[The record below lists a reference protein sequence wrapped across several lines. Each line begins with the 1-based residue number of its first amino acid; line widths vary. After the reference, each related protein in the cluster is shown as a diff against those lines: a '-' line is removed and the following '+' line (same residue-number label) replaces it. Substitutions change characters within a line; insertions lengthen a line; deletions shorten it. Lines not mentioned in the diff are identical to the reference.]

1 MNSTILDDH
10 AKFMERLFNSI
21 NTGVYTLAI
30 FVFCF
35 LVVLIFTAR
44 SLFHPMFSLLFS
56 LIILGYMA
64 CNALSVSKF
73 YLQLLKLDTE
83 NVFSIIDTAYQVVY
97 VYLTCTVTCCVFER
111 FFATVYSGSYEFR
124 RNYVALLLAQG
135 IASVIVFL
143 HVHVYHLGGFVSDI
157 TQFALSCIIV
167 TCLALLLLFN
177 RRLTLSTRGVR
188 PLTHR
193 YQITENIRALRLVAP
208 VVLLDTSV
216 CAVDM
221 LGSVA
226 FDVLPN
232 IDAEIYRRE
241 STYLPAYIVLRA
253 AAILLQYGI
262 PVVIVRDKC
271 MRKTVLYFI
280 SKLCK
285 ISMEEK
291 TAEVRDV
298 LGAVVPKGASQTDY
312 FNYLQQQWTV
322 GFR

>member
-10 AKFMERLFNSI
+10 AKFME
-21 NTGVYTLAI
+21 
-30 FVFCF
+30 
-35 LVVLIFTAR
+35 
-44 SLFHPMFSLLFS
+44 SLLFS

-97 VYLTCTVTCCVFER
+97 VYLTCT
-111 FFATVYSGSYEFR
+111 
-124 RNYVALLLAQG
+124 
-135 IASVIVFL
+135 
-143 HVHVYHLGGFVSDI
+143 GGFVSDI